1 MPLVVFARVQS
12 SGLEGFGILT
22 GVLGDRGEEGMRAL
36 SVMVY
41 TWDIALKNE
50 RIQRHEV
57 FAVESVKRNSIRALT
72 AYSCRQHGKWQLVC

>member
-1 MPLVVFARVQS
+1 VVPFDGMPLLATFALNVF
-12 SGLEGFGILT
+12 EGFGPLV
-22 GVLGDRGEEGMRAL
+22 GDLGDREEEETRAL

-57 FAVESVKRNSIRALT
+57 CSRFSWSGTSGAVYGRLR
-72 AYSCRQHGKWQLVC
+72 